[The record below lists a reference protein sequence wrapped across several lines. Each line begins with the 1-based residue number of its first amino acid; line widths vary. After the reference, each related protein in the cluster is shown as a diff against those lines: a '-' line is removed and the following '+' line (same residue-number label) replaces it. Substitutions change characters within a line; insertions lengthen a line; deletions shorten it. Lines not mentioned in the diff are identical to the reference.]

1 MVDQATRAVCIFAAT
16 LSLIITWVRTS
27 SLQSSDLPFLALI
40 IAPYLL
46 LGLMAGRVGDR
57 SIAGRILFIA
67 TLFLS
72 LGGDGASEPLLPTHL
87 NGARTWSGSERDHDR
102 RAVASV
108 GRRGHV
114 RPGSPVEANDH
125 FSIRICRW

>member
-1 MVDQATRAVCIFAAT
+1 MVDRATRAVCIVAAT

-46 LGLMAGRVGDR
+46 LGLMAGSVSNRSMSARV
-57 SIAGRILFIA
+57 LFIA

-72 LGGDGASEPLLPTHL
+72 LGGMALLSLSSPHPSTGPEPGLAQSVIMIGVPLLQL
-87 NGARTWSGSERDHDR
+87 VGAAMFGLVLLLRRMITSG
-102 RAVASV
+102 
-108 GRRGHV
+108 
-114 RPGSPVEANDH
+114 
-125 FSIRICRW
+125 